1 MNMKRR
7 CLSLFLL
14 FFAMTLFAQIEPTE
28 KFIIS
33 VEAGKGC
40 LVGKSNVSPVGV
52 DYRKHYSSGI
62 SINTEVTYMWKNW
75 LGIGLKG
82 NSFTSSSDY
91 LIDGEVNFADD
102 ITTYYVAP
110 QLEMRK
116 SFGKSFL
123 LNFGMG
129 IGYMH
134 YKSKSANEINMKTTS
149 HSDAANMDLMF
160 EYKLF
165 KAFSIKGGVSCI
177 AADNFKKMKRTVDNE
192 TNTFKP
198 KEWNQ
203 IKVFRI
209 DYLFGIVGA
218 F

>member
-1 MNMKRR
+1 M
-7 CLSLFLL
+7 
-14 FFAMTLFAQIEPTE
+14 E
-28 KFIIS
+28 
-33 VEAGKGC
+33 
-40 LVGKSNVSPVGV
+40 
-52 DYRKHYSSGI
+52 
-62 SINTEVTYMWKNW
+62 
-75 LGIGLKG
+75 
-82 NSFTSSSDY
+82 
-91 LIDGEVNFADD
+91 
-102 ITTYYVAP
+102 
-110 QLEMRK
+110 
-116 SFGKSFL
+116 
-123 LNFGMG
+123 

-149 HSDAANMDLMF
+149 YSDAANMDLMF
-160 EYKLF
+160 EYKIF